1 MTTTS
6 AEKDVLTLI
15 ERGTDLP
22 TIEDQTG
29 WDPDDISG
37 LADSNGFVFDIGTFQ
52 FRDRLAVPEPPK
64 PAPIAPG
71 TRPAQRDLI
80 EVGKASTVAK
90 VRKAADRAEVA
101 MQRLAEAVEETRATD
116 AARREIEALEEQ
128 LRVARARLRG
138 EHVEAP
144 ATADAAAIRAWAGEN
159 GIECPSRDRLPQRV
173 VDAYREAVAS

>member
-15 ERGTDLP
+15 KRGTDLP

-64 PAPIAPG
+64 PAPITPG

-101 MQRLAEAVEETRATD
+101 MQRLAEAVEETRATE
-116 AARREIEALEEQ
+116 AARREIERLEQE
-128 LRVARARLRG
+128 LRDAKAKLRG
-138 EHVEAP
+138 GTTTAP
-144 ATADAAAIRAWAGEN
+144 RPDAGQVRAWAAQAGVD
-159 GIECPSRDRLPQRV
+159 CPATGRVPRTV
-173 VDAYREAVAS
+173 VDAYLEAVAS